1 MGAGNGIIVTGDDA
15 EDTELGPLATTV
27 IEYVVPEDRFVKS
40 MVVLDP

>member
-1 MGAGNGIIVTGDDA
+1 METVGEEGEEV
-15 EDTELGPLATTV
+15 EFGPLATTV